1 MRGAPDGRVVELVTI
16 AHELHQVAPKGDLS
30 EQIKPSVVLEGP
42 KQLGGAQQCSV
53 SHASHASLTACS
65 NTCTGQRMKMCLFSG
80 PAH

>member
-42 KQLGGAQQCSV
+42 KQLQNERAIQLSERLLFLHDLALEAVEPPTSV
-53 SHASHASLTACS
+53 
-65 NTCTGQRMKMCLFSG
+65 
-80 PAH
+80 PAHARP